1 MSVAEVIDGERRWAC
16 AVGDVLDRL
25 REMKTGS
32 ARCCVTSPPYFGLRD
47 YAARKTFPTQAE
59 ATQWSV
65 ESAIE
70 WNEKHGSDR
79 CRYSSGGATENVQ
92 KDGSVR
98 WDGLVGAQ
106 SKWSDGTWS
115 SLGNEESPYVFV
127 AHLLEVFREVWRVLA
142 DDGTLWL
149 NLGDSY
155 AANRSYQVSPTK
167 WSTLVQ
173 GQSSKVPEGPKPKD
187 LIGVPWLAAFA
198 LQADGWYLRSD
209 IVWKKISPMPESV
222 TDRPTRSHEF
232 VFLLSK
238 RESYFYDDDAIREK
252 AVTGTESIS
261 TNVPSARRSDDRKSD
276 AKSVNGR
283 NVQATNAESE
293 RRDAKGCEFNNNPR
307 LRVTDG
313 KRNSRDVWDIAS
325 EPCSE
330 AHFATMPPEL
340 ARRCILAGSE
350 RDDVIL
356 DPFGG
361 AGTTALVALQNK
373 RRAVM
378 AELNPTYPEIQGRRM
393 AVFDTDAV
401 SPIVAKSSDFGP
413 LFGVRK

>member
-1 MSVAEVIDGERRWAC
+1 MSVAEVIDGKRKWAC

-47 YAARKTFPTQAE
+47 YAARKTFSTQAE
-59 ATQWSV
+59 AMRWSE

-70 WNEKHGSDR
+70 WNAKHGSGR
-79 CRYSSGGATENVQ
+79 CRYSSGGAAENVQ

-106 SKWSDGTWS
+106 SQWSDGTWS

-155 AANRSYQVSPTK
+155 AANRV
-167 WSTLVQ
+167 
-173 GQSSKVPEGPKPKD
+173 QSSKVPEDPKPKD

-198 LQADGWYLRSD
+198 LRTDGWYLRSD
-209 IVWKKISPMPESV
+209 IVWHKRSPMPESAK
-222 TDRPTRSHEF
+222 DRPTRAHEF

-261 TNVPSARRSDDRKSD
+261 ANVSSARRSDDRKSD

-293 RRDAKGCEFNNNPR
+293 RRDAKGCAFNNNPR

-350 RDDVIL
+350 RGAVIV

-361 AGTTALVALQNK
+361 AGTTALVALQNN
-373 RRAVM
+373 RRAIM

>member
-1 MSVAEVIDGERRWAC
+1 MTIAEVIDGKRKWAC

-25 REMKTGS
+25 HEMKTGS

-47 YAARKTFPTQAE
+47 YAARKTFLTQAE
-59 ATQWSV
+59 ATKWSV

-106 SKWSDGTWS
+106 SQWSDGTWS

-155 AANRSYQVSPTK
+155 AANR
-167 WSTLVQ
+167 
-173 GQSSKVPEGPKPKD
+173 GQSSSVLKGLKPKD
-187 LIGVPWLAAFA
+187 LIGVPWLAGFA

-209 IVWKKISPMPESV
+209 IVWEKPNPMPESV
-222 TDRPTRSHEF
+222 KDRPTRSHEF
-232 VFLLSK
+232 VFLMSK
-238 RESYFYDDDAIREK
+238 NDRYFYDADAIRED
-252 AVTGTESIS
+252 AVSSAMRGPALHADLAS
-261 TNVPSARRSDDRKSD
+261 TNGNAGLARRE
-276 AKSVNGR
+276 ATGYR
-283 NVQATNAESE
+283 NA
-293 RRDAKGCEFNNNPR
+293 
-307 LRVTDG
+307 
-313 KRNSRDVWDIAS
+313 RDVWTITP
-325 EPCSE
+325 EPCDE
-330 AHFATMPPEL
+330 AHFATMPPDL

-361 AGTTALVALQNK
+361 AGTTALVSLQNK
-373 RRAVM
+373 RRAIM
-378 AELNPTYPEIQGRRM
+378 AELNPTYAEIQGRRM
-393 AVFDTDAV
+393 AAFDADAV
-401 SPIVAKSSDFGP
+401 SPIIAKSNDFGP
-413 LFGVRK
+413 LFRVVK

>member
-1 MSVAEVIDGERRWAC
+1 VTIAEVIDGKRKWAC

-32 ARCCVTSPPYFGLRD
+32 ARCCVTSPPYFGLRN
-47 YAARKTFPTQAE
+47 YAARKTFSTQAE
-59 ATQWSV
+59 ATQWSE

-79 CRYSSGGATENVQ
+79 CRYSSGGAAENVQ

-106 SKWSDGTWS
+106 SQWSDGTWS

-173 GQSSKVPEGPKPKD
+173 GQSSKVPEGLKPKD

-209 IVWKKISPMPESV
+209 IVWHKPSPMPESV
-222 TDRPTRSHEF
+222 TDRPTRAHEF
-232 VFLLSK
+232 VFLMSK
-238 RESYFYDDDAIREK
+238 NDRYFYDDDAIREPHGSVFSQNAIRLAGGVVGGERPEGNNFSK
-252 AVTGTESIS
+252 E
-261 TNVPSARRSDDRKSD
+261 ARRRGGDSSPRTRAERAALLNPS
-276 AKSVNGR
+276 GR
-283 NVQATNAESE
+283 NA
-293 RRDAKGCEFNNNPR
+293 
-307 LRVTDG
+307 
-313 KRNSRDVWDIAS
+313 RDVWTIAP

-361 AGTTALVALQNK
+361 AGTTALVSLQNN

>member
-1 MSVAEVIDGERRWAC
+1 M
-16 AVGDVLDRL
+16 
-25 REMKTGS
+25 
-32 ARCCVTSPPYFGLRD
+32 
-47 YAARKTFPTQAE
+47 
-59 ATQWSV
+59 
-65 ESAIE
+65 
-70 WNEKHGSDR
+70 
-79 CRYSSGGATENVQ
+79 
-92 KDGSVR
+92 
-98 WDGLVGAQ
+98 
-106 SKWSDGTWS
+106 
-115 SLGNEESPYVFV
+115 
-127 AHLLEVFREVWRVLA
+127 LA

-173 GQSSKVPEGPKPKD
+173 GQSSKVPEGLKPKD

-209 IVWKKISPMPESV
+209 IIWQKVNPMPESV
-222 TDRPTRSHEF
+222 TDRPTRAHEY

-238 RESYFYDDDAIREK
+238 NDRYFYDNDAVKEPVSSATISDGRMK
-252 AVTGTESIS
+252 RGQRGTKNQYGAVDG
-261 TNVPSARRSDDRKSD
+261 NCGFAAD
-276 AKSVNGR
+276 GLR
-283 NVQATNAESE
+283 NA
-293 RRDAKGCEFNNNPR
+293 
-307 LRVTDG
+307 
-313 KRNSRDVWDIAS
+313 RDVWMIAP

-373 RRAVM
+373 RRAIM

-401 SPIVAKSSDFGP
+401 SPILAKSSDFGP
-413 LFGVRK
+413 LFGGIK

>member
-1 MSVAEVIDGERRWAC
+1 MSVAEVIDGKRKWAC

-32 ARCCVTSPPYFGLRD
+32 ARCCVTSPPYFGLRN
-47 YAARKTFPTQAE
+47 YAARKTFSTQAE

-79 CRYSSGGATENVQ
+79 CRYSSGGAAENVQ

-106 SKWSDGTWS
+106 SQWSDGTWS

-155 AANRSYQVSPTK
+155 AANRV
-167 WSTLVQ
+167 
-173 GQSSKVPEGPKPKD
+173 QSSKVPEDPKPKD

-198 LQADGWYLRSD
+198 LRTDGWYLRSD
-209 IVWKKISPMPESV
+209 IVWHKRSPMPESAK
-222 TDRPTRSHEF
+222 DRPTRAHEF

-261 TNVPSARRSDDRKSD
+261 ANVSGARRSDDRKSD

-293 RRDAKGCEFNNNPR
+293 RRDAKGCAFNNNPR

-350 RDDVIL
+350 RGDVIL

-361 AGTTALVALQNK
+361 AGTTALVALQNN
-373 RRAVM
+373 RRAIM
-378 AELNPTYPEIQGRRM
+378 AELNPTYPEIQARRM

-401 SPIVAKSSDFGP
+401 SPILAKSSDFGP
-413 LFGVRK
+413 LFGGMK